1 MRSCFVLCFIFR
13 QCIITGKL
21 TEKQEKLEMRN
32 TMEQNQKKEQNQKE
46 QIDQERREARRKR
59 RIRNQA
65 MAYATVLLFLVVVAA
80 GVVFGVNYLTAESK
94 KKAQENQDKLDAM
107 IGTEEALP
115 EPSSEPSTE
124 ETVAEPTPEQRL
136 DELVSA
142 GIEAM
147 ALEDKVAG
155 LFLVTPESIT
165 GVNAAVKAG
174 NGTKDALAKYSVGG
188 VIYNTRN
195 IQNEN
200 QLKEMIETTNLYANY
215 PLFIAI
221 EDEGGKVS
229 PLEEKGLVEKVAAGK
244 EYAKQNDS
252 SKAYET
258 GSTMGTYLADYG
270 FNLNLAPVA
279 DLNSVDHSVM
289 ETRAY
294 GDEATMVIPYVTGM
308 VQGLEEQKVSSCLK
322 HFPGLGATAQSVEE
336 GLASSDRTA
345 EDFRANEFQV
355 FQAGI
360 DAGADLVMVSHM
372 SVPSLT
378 GDNTPCSMSSAVVT
392 DILRGELGFDGVVIT
407 DVMNLKA
414 VSEYYGADEGAV
426 LALRAGCDMILM
438 PEDFE
443 KAYQGVLEAVQT
455 GVISEDR
462 INDSLKRIYR
472 IKYADRVEE

>member
-1 MRSCFVLCFIFR
+1 
-13 QCIITGKL
+13 
-21 TEKQEKLEMRN
+21 
-32 TMEQNQKKEQNQKE
+32 MEQNQQKE
-46 QIDQERREARRKR
+46 QREQEKREARRKR
-59 RIRNQA
+59 RIRSQI
-65 MAYATVLLFLVVVAA
+65 MAYATVLIFIAVVAVGIVC
-80 GVVFGVNYLTAESK
+80 GVHYLTAESK
-94 KKAQENQDKLDAM
+94 RKAQENQDKLDAM
-107 IGTEEALP
+107 IGTEETLP
-115 EPSSEPSTE
+115 EPSTEASSE
-124 ETVAEPTPEQRL
+124 ETVVEPTPEQRL
-136 DELVSA
+136 DELVNA

-174 NGTKDALAKYSVGG
+174 NGTKEALAKYSVGG
-188 VIYNTRN
+188 IIYNTRN
-195 IQNEN
+195 IQNEA
-200 QLKEMIETTNLYANY
+200 QFKEMLETTKLYANY
-215 PLFIAI
+215 PLFLAV
-221 EDEGGKVS
+221 EEEGGKIS
-229 PLEEKGLVEKVAAGK
+229 PLQEKGLVGKIPAGK
-244 EYAKQNDS
+244 EYAQQNDS

-258 GSTMGTYLADYG
+258 GSTIGAYLAEYG
-270 FNLNLAPVA
+270 FNLDLAPVA
-279 DLNSVDHSVM
+279 DLSSVEQSAM
-289 ETRAY
+289 ASRSY
-294 GDEATMVIPYVTGM
+294 GSEATMVIPYVTGM

-322 HFPGLGATAQSVEE
+322 HFPGLGATSQSVDE
-336 GLASSDRTA
+336 GLAASDRTA

-360 DAGADLVMVSHM
+360 DAGADMVMVSHM
-372 SVPSLT
+372 SVPALT

-407 DVMNLKA
+407 DAMNLKA
-414 VSEYYGADEGAV
+414 VSEYYAADEAAV

-472 IKYADRVEE
+472 IKYADRIEK